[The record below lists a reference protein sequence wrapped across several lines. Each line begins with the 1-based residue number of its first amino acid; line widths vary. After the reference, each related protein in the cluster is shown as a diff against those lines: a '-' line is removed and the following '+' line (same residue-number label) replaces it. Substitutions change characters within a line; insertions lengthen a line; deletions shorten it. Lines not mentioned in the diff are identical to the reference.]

1 MGRYLPWRD
10 GPGEFRPLKRIKT
23 EPDEDA
29 IAKRKKE
36 KEEKDDDFRE
46 DEYMRDGLD
55 HDDKYIMVEDE
66 LLQIAK
72 SYTARLHSA
81 ELTRLQDQ
89 LARRKAQ
96 RASQSQSPSQPKIT
110 GSMSKH
116 RQVVLQRRA
125 HDTAVQKAAGVKPT
139 PREEEQYNTKFSSR
153 SLGRLMTTSAPRI
166 ESTLPLP
173 PFPGKSIKP
182 ATRAAAGFTKA
193 SFKKPS
199 SSQTSPSELRR
210 MNSQVARDNYGDD
223 DDDSDDEEDD
233 DVEETDDSDDDLDAV
248 PKRRSTFP
256 RERKP
261 PIVEKRTGFKDADG
275 RISSSK
281 HPPVSS
287 SLATNIVDKPI
298 RPSSIKRSPS
308 SLVSKPP
315 VKTSSI
321 PPKPPTAST
330 PKAQKQTLGS
340 TLSKSKPKLALSD
353 SDSDDYADAAQA
365 ERFRRRKQLAE
376 AQKSGAK
383 S

>member
-10 GPGEFRPLKRIKT
+10 DPGELRPIKRIKT
-23 EPDEDA
+23 DPSPEEI

-36 KEEKDDDFRE
+36 KEEKDEDFRE

-72 SYTARLHSA
+72 SYTAKLHSA
-81 ELTRLQDQ
+81 ELARLQDQ

-96 RASQSQSPSQPKIT
+96 RASQSQSSSQPKIT
-110 GSMSKH
+110 ASMSKQ
-116 RQVVLQRRA
+116 RQVILQRRI
-125 HDTAVQKAAGVKPT
+125 HDAAVQKAAAGSKAT
-139 PREEEQYNTKFSSR
+139 TKDEEQYNPQFSSK

-173 PFPGKSIKP
+173 PFPGKNIKP

-199 SSQTSPSELRR
+199 ESQISPSQLRR
-210 MNSQVARDNYGDD
+210 LNSQVAEEYSDD
-223 DDDSDDEEDD
+223 EDDDSGDDGGD
-233 DVEETDDSDDDLDAV
+233 TDDSDDDLDV
-248 PKRRSTFP
+248 IPKRRNTFQND
-256 RERKP
+256 RKP
-261 PIVEKRTGFKDADG
+261 TSAEKRPGFKDSDG

-287 SLATNIVDKPI
+287 IVTNTVYKTTY
-298 RPSSIKRSPS
+298 PSSIKQLASSP
-308 SLVSKPP
+308 VSQAP
-315 VKTSSI
+315 VIK
-321 PPKPPTAST
+321 ST
-330 PKAQKQTLGS
+330 PLKPCTIPTSITQQRTPGSASKESKAKVII
-340 TLSKSKPKLALSD
+340 SD

-365 ERFRRRKQLAE
+365 ERWRRRKELAG
-376 AQKSGAK
+376 AQKSGPK